1 MFTLLLSWLPQTT
14 LRKELQYVT
23 MSLSHVTAGLW
34 TIWKITSPRED
45 VEDSVDSEDS
55 KVFKFTQWPSV
66 LGDDEQNR
74 ANLFE

>member
-1 MFTLLLSWLPQTT
+1 
-14 LRKELQYVT
+14 

-45 VEDSVDSEDS
+45 VEDSVESEDS
-55 KVFKFTQWPSV
+55 KVFEFTQWPSV
-66 LGDDEQNR
+66 PGDDEQNR